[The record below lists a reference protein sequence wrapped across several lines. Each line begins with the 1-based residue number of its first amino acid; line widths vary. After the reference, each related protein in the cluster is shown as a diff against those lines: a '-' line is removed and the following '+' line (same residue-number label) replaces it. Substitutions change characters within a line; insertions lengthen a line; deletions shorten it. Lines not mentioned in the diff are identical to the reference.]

1 MKVASMQMTNDK
13 RGGFTNCTPL
23 SYIYVVQFVGNVK
36 VEFESVDRFKT
47 EDEIIEQ
54 ARILLISAL

>member
-13 RGGFTNCTPL
+13 GNFKNFTPL
-23 SYIYVVQFVGNVK
+23 SYIYVVQFGGNVN
-36 VEFESVDRFKT
+36 VEFESIERFKT

-54 ARILLISAL
+54 ARVLLLSAL